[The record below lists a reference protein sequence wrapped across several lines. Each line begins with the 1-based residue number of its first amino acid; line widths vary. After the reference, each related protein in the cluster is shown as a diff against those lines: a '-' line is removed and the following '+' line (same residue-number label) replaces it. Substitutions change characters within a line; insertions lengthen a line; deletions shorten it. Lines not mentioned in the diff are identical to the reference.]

1 MRYATA
7 GCFAIVM
14 ALQGCA
20 GTPSVISK
28 AEQQS
33 LQSLQLFSPE
43 GQPRFSFDLA
53 CTSEGASCSTVEH
66 AFSDWAQ
73 GRNIAMQVIE
83 SGADLLKPA
92 NRSAP
97 TTTYRLA
104 VHFAPLVAGSYN
116 KVYSKGDSL
125 SGGYTAPTVSY
136 VATLYVFDASS
147 NKLLRQVRFH
157 EQRTADFKSDAS
169 VYIRDEVK
177 NFIISLDPS
186 YQGK

>member
-1 MRYATA
+1 MV

-33 LQSLQLFSPE
+33 LQSLQLFSPQ
-43 GQPRFSFDLA
+43 GQPRFSLDLA
-53 CTSEGASCSTVEH
+53 CSSEDVSCNTVEH

-73 GRNIAMQVIE
+73 DRNIAMQVIG
-83 SGADLLKPA
+83 SDADLRKPA

-97 TTTYRLA
+97 TTKYRLA
-104 VHFAPLVAGSYN
+104 VRFAPLVVGSYN

-125 SGGYTAPTVSY
+125 SGGYTPPAVSY

-147 NKLLRQVRFH
+147 DKLLRQLRFH

-169 VYIRDEVK
+169 VYIRGEVK
-177 NFIISLDPS
+177 NFINSLDPS
-186 YQGK
+186 YPGG